1 MTLLSFVIPCY
12 RSEKTIK
19 KVTEE
24 IIETVSQ
31 KEGYDY
37 EIIAVNDFSPDG
49 VYDVLKD
56 LSLHNEKIKV
66 INLSKNMGKH
76 SAVMAGYAYVNGDY
90 IVNLDDDF
98 QSPVDHLWEL
108 LGPVEA
114 DMCDMATAHFIT
126 KKEAKWK
133 LIGSNFN
140 LFISEAMLDKPKGLR
155 MESFNVIKRF
165 VIDEIIKYKNPYPF
179 IEGLIYGVT
188 KRVIT
193 VSMEQRD
200 RADDNGTGFTF
211 FKSLSLFSNGL
222 TNFSVKPL
230 RIALII
236 GLLFSVF
243 GILFGVYIMI
253 RRILNPGLQA
263 GWSSIMAVT
272 LFSSGIV
279 MQLLGIIGEY
289 VGRIFICINNS
300 PQYVVKNTIN
310 TK

>member
-1 MTLLSFVIPCY
+1 
-12 RSEKTIK
+12 
-19 KVTEE
+19 
-24 IIETVSQ
+24 
-31 KEGYDY
+31 
-37 EIIAVNDFSPDG
+37 
-49 VYDVLKD
+49 
-56 LSLHNEKIKV
+56 
-66 INLSKNMGKH
+66 
-76 SAVMAGYAYVNGDY
+76 
-90 IVNLDDDF
+90 
-98 QSPVDHLWEL
+98 
-108 LGPVEA
+108 
-114 DMCDMATAHFIT
+114 
-126 KKEAKWK
+126 
-133 LIGSNFN
+133 
-140 LFISEAMLDKPKGLR
+140 
-155 MESFNVIKRF
+155 
-165 VIDEIIKYKNPYPF
+165 
-179 IEGLIYGVT
+179 
-188 KRVIT
+188 
-193 VSMEQRD
+193 MEQRD